1 MTTAPK
7 CSSCRCLRTLIKIVF
22 LVLLLPVS
30 GNTQSK
36 LFIGVVSDLWDE
48 PNNWF
53 PNGVPTANDSV
64 LIAGSS
70 SVEITPGYV
79 AFARYL
85 DIDDAAS
92 LLIDNNIAPPSFAE
106 LTIAGSETNGLTSRG
121 LIRNRGVLN
130 ISAAAD
136 HSIDNNGIIHNGIL
150 GEIFIDSAGIYGI
163 ENNDS
168 IHNQGLIE
176 ITNVHGPQSIGLVN
190 WGSFLNEGMIK
201 IDSISLNGLVTLDWF
216 ENRDTICIQH
226 FNMLEL
232 GANAGLD
239 ISAGSILNTI
249 TGYLLVADGQAAATG
264 VFNRA
269 EIVNRGFL
277 HIARLVNTGFSH
289 RTDTSTTLNE
299 GTILID
305 DVTFIGMQISNNS
318 SFTQLPSGQTQI
330 TNVLGDW
337 LIVDSGST
345 FELEGDFDVN

>member
-1 MTTAPK
+1 M
-7 CSSCRCLRTLIKIVF
+7 
-22 LVLLLPVS
+22 
-30 GNTQSK
+30 GNAQSK

-70 SVEITPGYV
+70 SVEIPPGYV
-79 AFARYL
+79 ASARYL

-92 LLIDNNIAPPSFAE
+92 LLIDNNLVPPGFGE
-106 LTIAGSETNGLTSRG
+106 LMIAGSEANGVTSRG
-121 LIRNRGVLN
+121 LIRNRGVPN
-130 ISAAAD
+130 ISGAAD
-136 HSIDNNGIIHNGIL
+136 HAIDNNGIIHNGIL

-168 IHNQGLIE
+168 MHNQDLIE
-176 ITNVHGPQSIGLVN
+176 IKNIHGPQSIGLFN
-190 WGSFLNEGMIK
+190 WGSFLNEGIMI

-239 ISAGSILNTI
+239 VSAGSILNAI
-249 TGYLLVADGQAAATG
+249 TGYLLVADGQVAAPG

-289 RTDTSTTLNE
+289 RTDASTTLNE

-305 DVTFIGMQISNNS
+305 DVTSSGVHISNNS
-318 SFTQLPSGQTQI
+318 SFVQLPSGQTQI
-330 TNVLGDW
+330 MNVVGDW
-337 LIVDSGST
+337 IIVDLGST
-345 FELEGDFDVN
+345 FEIEGDFDVN